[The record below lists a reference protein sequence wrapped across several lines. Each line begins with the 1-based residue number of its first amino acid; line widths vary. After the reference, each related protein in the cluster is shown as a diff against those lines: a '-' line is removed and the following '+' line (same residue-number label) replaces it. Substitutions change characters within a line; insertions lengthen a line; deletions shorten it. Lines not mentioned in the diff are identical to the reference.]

1 MVLVKFCGQSE
12 NRRESV
18 LIMMVVSES
27 LYRAIC
33 QAVGQSNRLSVSELV
48 SRLVG
53 LSVVWFA
60 GRYISKSVGWSVNL
74 SASLSV
80 GRSVIWSVDRSVSLS
95 ASLSDLKSSH
105 GIDRY
110 SPVLMPV

>member
-33 QAVGQSNRLSVSELV
+33 QAFGQSNRLSVSELV

-53 LSVVWFA
+53 LSVIWFVS
-60 GRYISKSVGWSVNL
+60 RSVGHM
-74 SASLSV
+74 
-80 GRSVIWSVDRSVSLS
+80 VS
-95 ASLSDLKSSH
+95 
-105 GIDRY
+105 R
-110 SPVLMPV
+110 